1 MTFTLLY
8 NICYIKLLMEIK
20 EIVSYF
26 MNSDSNIMEV
36 SFRTI
41 EDNDEVIRVDQID
54 YSIVEEYGFDLVTES
69 FDFFDED
76 EDDSF
81 VDEDKVELDEDELIT
96 FLNEY
101 YTIHPNSLPSAVS
114 NKSLSTWNVIL
125 A

>member
-1 MTFTLLY
+1 
-8 NICYIKLLMEIK
+8 MEIK

-54 YSIVEEYGFDLVTES
+54 YSIVEEYGFDLITET
-69 FDFFDED
+69 FDFFEEED

-81 VDEDKVELDEDELIT
+81 VNEEKVELDEDELIT

-101 YTIHPNSLPSAVS
+101 YTIHSDLIPEPEFY
-114 NKSLSTWNVIL
+114 
-125 A
+125 